1 LLAAR
6 DVPSRKKEY
15 SVVDVPPPPATA
27 SWKKSSTSGGSG
39 GACVEVA
46 RIHEHVWVRDS
57 KNPRG
62 PALGFT
68 HDEWAVFLVVVQRGE
83 FRVPRSVGVTTA
95 SDRS

>member
-1 LLAAR
+1 M
-6 DVPSRKKEY
+6 EY

-27 SWKKSSTSGGSG
+27 SWQKSSASGGDG

-46 RIHEHVWVRDS
+46 RTHEHVWVRDS
-57 KNPRG
+57 KSPRG

-83 FRVPRSVGVTTA
+83 FDSPGVSA
-95 SDRS
+95 